1 MSRVWTIM
9 RKEFIHILRDPRTL
23 GLVIILPVMLLLF
36 LGLAVA
42 NDIENIPM
50 AVSDQ
55 SKTDASRQLIDQFIA
70 SGYFTMTY
78 QAEGEAEIMQLMDR
92 GVVHAGLVIPEDL
105 GRKLSTGESSQILF
119 FIDGTD
125 PIQAQTAQLAA
136 ETISQAASQKILV
149 QQLGKSPL
157 QIDLKLPIEVRMR
170 FLYNPD
176 MRRMNFFLPGLV
188 GLILQVQAL
197 LLTAFAIVRERE
209 QGTLE
214 QLIVTPIKSWELML
228 GKLLPFIFVAV
239 INLVMVV
246 ATGVLVFDMPLKG
259 AIILLMILSGIFL
272 IGSLGMGILI
282 SNISHTQ
289 IEALYLAVF
298 IVLPA
303 AILSGLLFPRQ
314 SMPWPAYFAGYLLP
328 LTYFLEIVRGIILKG
343 VGLDY
348 LWPWVW
354 PMALFSIV
362 VFLLSVVL
370 FRKRIS

>member
-1 MSRVWTIM
+1 MSRVWTIV
-9 RKEFIHILRDPRTL
+9 RKEFIHILRDPRSL
-23 GLVIILPVMLLLF
+23 ALVIILPVMLLLF

-42 NDIENIPM
+42 NDIENIPL
-50 AVSDQ
+50 AVADQ
-55 SKTDASRQLIDQFIA
+55 SRTDASRQLIDQYVA
-70 SGYFTMTY
+70 SGYFQVTY
-78 QAEGEAEIMQLMDR
+78 QADNEAEIMQLMDR

-125 PIQAQTAQLAA
+125 PIQAQTEQLAA
-136 ETISQAASQKILV
+136 ETVGQAVSQKILV
-149 QQLGKSPL
+149 RQLEKSPL
-157 QIDLKLPIEVRMR
+157 HLDLQLPVDVRMR

-228 GKLLPFIFVAV
+228 GKLLPFIFVAA
-239 INLVMVV
+239 INLSMVV
-246 ATGVLVFDMPLKG
+246 ATGVLVFHMPLKG
-259 AIILLMILSGIFL
+259 DIFLLMFLSGIFL
-272 IGSLGMGILI
+272 IGSLGLGILI
-282 SNISHTQ
+282 STIAHTQ

-328 LTYFLEIVRGIILKG
+328 LTYLLEIVRGIILKG
-343 VGLDY
+343 VGLNY